1 MQVVY
6 PVEQHLLSQA
16 RRPAES
22 SVIYDADEPHPY
34 RSRPYP
40 LDVQG
45 PLENAIREI
54 PSFVRPHEHFNNP
67 NDVLYPY
74 HPQYLERRHSE
85 VILPS
90 IEEDSSSARE
100 QRSINDAHPQQ
111 VNQVALSTIPSGP
124 GFRRAVASEYRLD
137 TPEGSPHTKKR
148 KLKGRQPLTPY
159 DRGWNIDMPLDRRD
173 SHQWLGERHSN
184 TIDNYNARAAYT
196 DHGDVQRFS
205 PDKRIV
211 YLPPRDVIDHQG
223 SQRPMSMDLYP
234 GATENQVVH
243 RVPKEHFQVHAPSV
257 GASRQPQS
265 LSRSIFAHPVNDYD
279 SPAASSATETNSVS
293 REILDPSFT
302 LHRASGMNASDER
315 NVPAAYTVVEYP
327 KRLES
332 PVREIRNPFNHLAIE
347 DRRRTDYK
355 SSMREEQVV
364 KHIQY
369 DSSQSPYTSKRSP
382 QGIYMAD
389 LETGRGQ
396 RRRDP
401 DIENSG
407 QYIQSNLEVPMR
419 NPFARRP
426 TQTVLRPMRDE
437 WLDL

>member
-6 PVEQHLLSQA
+6 PVEHHRLSHA

-22 SVIYDADEPHPY
+22 SVTYDADEPKPY

-40 LDVQG
+40 LDVQS
-45 PLENAIREI
+45 PLEDPTREI
-54 PSFVRPHEHFNNP
+54 ASFVRPREQFNNP
-67 NDVLYPY
+67 NDALYPY
-74 HPQYLERRHSE
+74 QPPYLERRHSE

-90 IEEDSSSARE
+90 IEGDSLGARV
-100 QRSINDAHPQQ
+100 QRSIDDAHPQQ
-111 VNQVALSTIPSGP
+111 VNQLALSSIPNGLGS
-124 GFRRAVASEYRLD
+124 RRAVASEYRLD

-148 KLKGRQPLTPY
+148 KFKERQPLNPY
-159 DRGWNIDMPLDRRD
+159 ERGRNIDMPLDRRD
-173 SHQWLGERHSN
+173 SHQWLGETHSN
-184 TIDNYNARAAYT
+184 IMDDYNARAAYT
-196 DHGDVQRFS
+196 YHGDVQQFS

-211 YLPPRDVIDHQG
+211 YLPPRDVISHQG
-223 SQRPMSMDLYP
+223 SQRPMSMDPYP
-234 GATENQVVH
+234 GATENQMVH
-243 RVPKEHFQVHAPSV
+243 RVPKEHLQVPAPSV
-257 GASRQPQS
+257 GAPRQPQS
-265 LSRSIFAHPVNDYD
+265 LSRSIFAQPVNDYD
-279 SPAASSATETNSVS
+279 SPAASSAAETNSVS
-293 REILDPSFT
+293 RKILDPSST

-315 NVPAAYTVVEYP
+315 NVPGAYAVVEYP

-364 KHIQY
+364 KHIQH
-369 DSSQSPYTSKRSP
+369 DGSQSSYTSTRSP
-382 QGIYMAD
+382 QVIYMAD

-396 RRRDP
+396 WRRNP

-407 QYIQSNLEVPMR
+407 QYIQSNLEAPMR
-419 NPFARRP
+419 NPFARHP
-426 TQTVLRPMRDE
+426 TQTVLRPTRDE

>member
-6 PVEQHLLSQA
+6 PVEQHQLSHA

-22 SVIYDADEPHPY
+22 SVIYDVDESHPY

-40 LDVQG
+40 LDVQS
-45 PLENAIREI
+45 PLENPTREI
-54 PSFVRPHEHFNNP
+54 PSFVRPREHFNNP

-90 IEEDSSSARE
+90 IEGESFGVRE
-100 QRSINDAHPQQ
+100 QRSTDDVHPQQ
-111 VNQVALSTIPSGP
+111 VNQLALSSIPNGP
-124 GFRRAVASEYRLD
+124 VSRRAVASEYRLD

-148 KLKGRQPLTPY
+148 KFKERQPVHAY
-159 DRGWNIDMPLDRRD
+159 EQGWNVDMPLDRRD
-173 SHQWLGERHSN
+173 YHQRLGERHSN
-184 TIDNYNARAAYT
+184 TIDDYNARAAHTY
-196 DHGDVQRFS
+196 HGDVQQFS
-205 PDKRIV
+205 SDKRIV
-211 YLPPRDVIDHQG
+211 YLPPRDVISHQG
-223 SQRPMSMDLYP
+223 SQRPMSMDPYP

-243 RVPKEHFQVHAPSV
+243 RVPKEHFQVPAPSV

-265 LSRSIFAHPVNDYD
+265 LSRSIFAQPVNDYD
-279 SPAASSATETNSVS
+279 STAASSATETNAMSHNT
-293 REILDPSFT
+293 LDPSST

-315 NVPAAYTVVEYP
+315 NVPGTYAVVEYP

-355 SSMREEQVV
+355 SSIREEQVV

-369 DSSQSPYTSKRSP
+369 DGSQSSYTSTRSP
-382 QGIYMAD
+382 QVIYVTD

-407 QYIQSNLEVPMR
+407 QYIQSHLEAPMR
-419 NPFARRP
+419 NPFARHP
-426 TQTVLRPMRDE
+426 TQTILRPTRDE